1 MNRGQ
6 NKANSPVV
14 LKRERLASI
23 SVLNQQHKLYIN
35 QHCEYKWGRP
45 FATSVC
51 VMIDGPRRGLYKKKM
66 KSLEKSGTSGNGSG
80 GNGGDGGKGSSL

>member
-1 MNRGQ
+1 MT
-6 NKANSPVV
+6 
-14 LKRERLASI
+14 SI
-23 SVLNQQHKLYIN
+23 LTNDEIK
-35 QHCEYKWGRP
+35 EDERP

-66 KSLEKSGTSGNGSG
+66 KSLEKSGTSGDRGG